1 MSTCYSLDDLI
12 YLMQRLRDPE
22 TGCPWDLE
30 QDFASIVPHTLEEAY
45 EVADTI
51 ERKDW
56 SHLQDELG
64 DLLFQVIFYARLADE
79 EQRFDFH
86 AIVDQLVNKLI
97 RRHPH
102 VFPDGTLRGER
113 RVASVETEAVGER
126 WESIKQQER
135 NAKARSGV
143 LDEIPLALPGLSRA
157 AKLQKRASK
166 VGFDWGEA
174 LPVLDKIEEE
184 LAELREAIQSGRQA
198 EIADEMG
205 DMLFAQVNLARHL
218 GVDPEQ
224 AVRSTNAK
232 FERRFRYIEAQV
244 AALGGD
250 WDAFSLEQLDRW
262 WDEAKTKG
270 L

>member
-1 MSTCYSLDDLI
+1 MSYTLDDLI

-22 TGCPWDLE
+22 SGCPWDLE
-30 QDFASIVPHTLEEAY
+30 QTFASIVPHTLEEAY

-51 ERKDW
+51 EREDW
-56 SHLQDELG
+56 PHLQDELG
-64 DLLFQVIFYARLADE
+64 DLLFQVIFYARLAEE

-86 AIVDQLVNKLI
+86 AIVDQLVAKLL

-113 RVASVETEAVGER
+113 RQGEIATDEVGER

-135 NAKARSGV
+135 DAKARPGV
-143 LDEIPLALPGLSRA
+143 LDEIPLGLPGLSRA

-184 LAELREAIQSGRQA
+184 IAELREAILSGSQEA
-198 EIADEMG
+198 IASEMG
-205 DMLFAQVNLARHL
+205 DLLFVQVNLARHL
-218 GVDPEQ
+218 NVDPEQ
-224 AVRSTNAK
+224 AIRATNAK
-232 FERRFRYIEAQV
+232 FERRFGYIEQQV
-244 AALGGD
+244 NAAGGD
-250 WDAFSLEQLDRW
+250 WSDFSLEQLDQW
-262 WDEAKTKG
+262 WDEAKSRG